1 MSGRKEWWLIACAL
15 AFLANVSV
23 AFAVAADNIVAAR
36 YADPVSRYGHFAPGP
51 PHEYARI
58 KVSTASGAKLAY
70 ELPETEVFE
79 DVAPRLVRLA
89 TSEPI
94 QLLAVVSYR
103 DHGAALAL
111 IGIEKG
117 RLKVVARSSPIGRP
131 MRWLNPVGVADLDG
145 DGIAEIAAVITPHIG
160 GALTIYRR
168 SGSRLKSV
176 ATLDG
181 FSNHVYGSSE
191 LRLSMFFTDGGGSR
205 LVVPDTSRT
214 VLRIIEFDGA
224 GLRETGRCALREP
237 IIGPIMDVAPGE
249 IEVTQN
255 GGRQRLR
262 PTNCHL

>member
-1 MSGRKEWWLIACAL
+1 MSGRKAWWLIACAL
-15 AFLANVSV
+15 TLLANVP
-23 AFAVAADNIVAAR
+23 ATFAAAPDNIVAAR
-36 YADPVSRYGHFAPGP
+36 YADPVRRYGHFAPGP

-58 KVSTASGAKLAY
+58 EVSTASGAKLAY
-70 ELPETEVFE
+70 TLPETEVFE

-94 QLLAVVSYR
+94 QLLAVVSHR

-111 IGIEKG
+111 IGIERG

-160 GALTIYRR
+160 GTLTIYHR
-168 SGSRLKSV
+168 SGNRLKAV

-181 FSNHVYGSSE
+181 FSNHVYGSPE
-191 LRLSMFFTDGGGSR
+191 LGLSMAFTDVDGIR

-214 VLRIIEFDGA
+214 VLRIIGFDGT

-237 IIGPIMDVAPGE
+237 IVGPIMDVAPGE
-249 IEVTQN
+249 IEVTHN

-262 PTNCHL
+262 PTNCRL